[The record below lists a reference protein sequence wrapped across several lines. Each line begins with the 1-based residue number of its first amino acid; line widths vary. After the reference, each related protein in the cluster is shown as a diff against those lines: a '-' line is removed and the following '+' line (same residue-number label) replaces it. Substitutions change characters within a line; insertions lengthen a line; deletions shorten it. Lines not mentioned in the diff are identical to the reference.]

1 MFSAVKQEHPNL
13 FPFHQALK
21 KICIEVATKI
31 PFFFFCWFS
40 VSSVGQ
46 GNFGCSSTDYI

>member
-31 PFFFFCWFS
+31 PFFF
-40 VSSVGQ
+40 SVGFQ
-46 GNFGCSSTDYI
+46 SPL